1 MLLSFQS
8 LIMNFTLGVEQA
20 HAPGQKYLLEKG
32 MATHSSIAWEIPGTE
47 ESSGIWSMGLQR
59 ATENTPAYII
69 YIMMNPMKFSY
80 IKHDQILAISYSS
93 TKREKLQVYGVCA
106 LNLPSISTLPKQYEA
121 C

>member
-8 LIMNFTLGVEQA
+8 LIMNLTLGVEQA
-20 HAPGQKYLLEKG
+20 HAPGQKYPLEKG

-59 ATENTPAYII
+59 ATENTHAYII

-80 IKHDQILAISYSS
+80 IKHQILAISYSS
-93 TKREKLQVYGVCA
+93 TKRKKLHVYGGCT
-106 LNLPSISTLPKQYEA
+106 LNLPSISTLPKQFEA

>member
-1 MLLSFQS
+1 
-8 LIMNFTLGVEQA
+8 
-20 HAPGQKYLLEKG
+20 

-106 LNLPSISTLPKQYEA
+106 LNLPPLVHYPSNMKPAEVGETYS
-121 C
+121 

>member
-1 MLLSFQS
+1 
-8 LIMNFTLGVEQA
+8 
-20 HAPGQKYLLEKG
+20 

-59 ATENTPAYII
+59 ATENTHAYII

-80 IKHDQILAISYSS
+80 IKHQILAISYSS
-93 TKREKLQVYGVCA
+93 TKRKKLHVYGGCT
-106 LNLPSISTLPKQYEA
+106 LNLPSISTLPKQFEA